1 MHNSAYFNS
10 LEEVAMEIAAI
21 GGATSY
27 NASGAS
33 QTTTAASGSSGSGK
47 VYDKKDS
54 NEDGIV
60 SAAEEIQYAIQ
71 HPKKANQNR
80 IEGSTSP
87 SYTQQGKM
95 TDKTSGAQNAFD
107 IYA

>member
-54 NEDGIV
+54 NEDGIEGKPE
-60 SAAEEIQYAIQ
+60 SDRGF
-71 HPKKANQNR
+71 NQSKLYPTGEDDGQNKR
-80 IEGSTSP
+80 STER
-87 SYTQQGKM
+87 
-95 TDKTSGAQNAFD
+95 F
-107 IYA
+107 